1 MADNKPTF
9 EDALKKLEQ
18 ITEQIERGEIGL
30 EESIT
35 RYEEGMKLVAKCR
48 NILTKAEHRIEK
60 LSLAHD
66 GKLKSDPA
74 PELGQPQNH
83 DSGDEGSS

>member
-18 ITEQIERGEIGL
+18 ITGQIERGEIGL

-48 NILTKAEHRIEK
+48 NILTKAEQRIQK
-60 LSLAHD
+60 LSLAQD

-74 PELGQPQNH
+74 PELAQPPESNSV
-83 DSGDEGSS
+83 DDGST